1 MRGDG
6 PGFGDLIA
14 FWRAATADS
23 CKTHENLHP
32 RVLLALP
39 LSPLLHASLSL
50 PQAPCIV
57 CVCVCVC
64 VCQPWSQWD
73 HWNTILGDNGLLL
86 QDHKTQLSNLTTELE
101 SVFFRAKKTKTT
113 NPVHLSP
120 RHPRELSSVFPCTHF
135 LRANSCFCMLN
146 TEESITWQVFC
157 FFFLFFFP
165 AIPHCVYPANAD

>member
-1 MRGDG
+1 M
-6 PGFGDLIA
+6 I
-14 FWRAATADS
+14 WEVTAPALAIWSRSDVQPRPIPARRM
-23 CKTHENLHP
+23 KTCIPAYYWLCLF
-32 RVLLALP
+32 LLSSMLR
-39 LSPLLHASLSL
+39 SLSHRL
-50 PQAPCIV
+50 HV
-57 CVCVCVC
+57 LCVCVCVC

-157 FFFLFFFP
+157 FFFSVFFSGYTTL
-165 AIPHCVYPANAD
+165 CLSC